1 MAEATVSEA
10 PGGVTDLEA
19 AATAGSRLG
28 VAIGADCWLIELSQA
43 GEVLP
48 VPEAIAVVP
57 GARSWFKGLANLRGT
72 LHGVIDLSEFR
83 CGVPTERGK
92 DARLL
97 AFSPR
102 LPVNGSI
109 LVTRMMGLQNMSRMQ
124 TLDDSTADEW
134 AGACWQDGNG
144 TQWRELHLDRL
155 CRDESFLSAGR

>member
-72 LHGVIDLSEFR
+72 LHGVIDLPEFR
-83 CGVPTERGK
+83 YACSLFRAVPHPDFFCFLR
-92 DARLL
+92 
-97 AFSPR
+97 
-102 LPVNGSI
+102 I
-109 LVTRMMGLQNMSRMQ
+109 LSQ
-124 TLDDSTADEW
+124 
-134 AGACWQDGNG
+134 
-144 TQWRELHLDRL
+144 
-155 CRDESFLSAGR
+155 